1 MNLFKPQIVKS
12 PVLFIGYDASMR
24 DEIREFLKER
34 ELEVFFSDNVEETL
48 KIMHNKIFETV
59 VLNLQ
64 RLEDAAMLR
73 YINIHYQKTHVLVMP
88 GRQLQEAIPA
98 LANGSY
104 DLLREPFRLEE
115 LNKFL

>member
-1 MNLFKPQIVKS
+1 MKS
-12 PVLFIGYDASMR
+12 PVLFISYDASMR
-24 DEIREFLKER
+24 DEIREFLKDRKVEA
-34 ELEVFFSDNVEETL
+34 FFSNSVEETL
-48 KIMHNKIFETV
+48 KIMHSKDFETV

-73 YINIHYQKTHVLVMP
+73 YINLHHQEARVLVMP

-98 LANGSY
+98 LANGHY

-115 LNKFL
+115 LDKFL